1 MDARQVWQA
10 ALARIRERVSQG
22 AYTTWFRGAS
32 GAALTGRTLTVAV
45 SNSFA
50 AEHLTRR
57 FTDITRA
64 AVSQVLGAPAEVR
77 FEVAA
82 LSASSDIARSD
93 LDDSPAKPSRA
104 QQTRRRATSVR
115 PERAQSAP
123 APAMPRVAPL
133 PRGGAAR
140 AEALIAQPPL
150 PGLSRGPASGPLR
163 TPLPATSGVRAPTA
177 SGPLRSGSRPPSE
190 QDASANPRFTF
201 ETFVVGAGN
210 RFAYAA
216 SQEIARA
223 PGERY
228 NPLLIWGGVG
238 LGKTHLLYAIGRQLT
253 SRGLRVAY
261 VTAEQFTNEIVEAI
275 RRRATPSFRER
286 YRTVDA
292 LLVDDVQFIAGRD
305 STEEEFFHTF
315 NWLHEANKQIVLT
328 SDRPPRAM
336 QQLHDRLRSRFE
348 WGLMVDI
355 QPPAFEERLAILRA
369 KAIELEI
376 EAPDEAL
383 EQVARPECASIRELE
398 GELKRVAIW
407 ARTMSAPLD
416 AHTVARALGPMRQE
430 RQAASRPIDAAAVL
444 SVVSNRFGVST
455 EALLGKSR
463 ERQVAWARQVAMY
476 LMREETDASLFQI
489 GAQLGGRDHTT
500 IMHGCAAVA
509 KRIADDARARA
520 DVTAAQAAL
529 RDGQSG
535 RV

>member
-10 ALARIRERVSQG
+10 ALERIRERVSQG

-32 GAALTGRTLTVAV
+32 GAALTGRTLVVSV

-50 AEHLTRR
+50 AEHLALR
-57 FTDITRA
+57 FEDIARA
-64 AVSQVLGAPAEVR
+64 AVSQVLGVPAEVR
-77 FEVAA
+77 FEVN
-82 LSASSDIARSD
+82 ASGLDHSNLDQEPAR
-93 LDDSPAKPSRA
+93 PPRA
-104 QQTRRRATSVR
+104 TGATRRRVPAR
-115 PERAQSAP
+115 PERAQSAA
-123 APAMPRVAPL
+123 APAMPRVAP
-133 PRGGAAR
+133 PTRGGVER
-140 AEALIAQPPL
+140 AELRVSQPPL
-150 PGLSRGPASGPLR
+150 LGLSNGPASGPLR
-163 TPLPATSGVRAPTA
+163 APLPAASATRAPA
-177 SGPLRSGSRPPSE
+177 SGPLRSSSRPPNE
-190 QDASANPRFTF
+190 QGTDGNPRFTF
-201 ETFVVGAGN
+201 ETFIVGPGN
-210 RFAYAA
+210 RFAHAA
-216 SQEIARA
+216 AQEIARA

-253 SRGLRVAY
+253 MRGLRVAY

-275 RRRATPSFRER
+275 RRHATPSFRER

-292 LLVDDVQFIAGRD
+292 LLVDDVHFIAGRD

-336 QQLHDRLRSRFE
+336 PQLHDRLRSRFE

-369 KAIELEI
+369 KAIELNI
-376 EAPDEAL
+376 QAPEDAL
-383 EQVARPECASIRELE
+383 EQLARPDCQSIRELE

-407 ARTMSAPLD
+407 ARTMGAPLD
-416 AHTVARALGPMRQE
+416 AQTVARALGPMRQE
-430 RQAASRPIDAAAVL
+430 RQASRPVDAAAVL
-444 SVVSNRFGVST
+444 TAVST
-455 EALLGKSR
+455 RFAVPAETLLGKSR

-476 LMREETDASLFQI
+476 LMREETSLSLFQI

-500 IMHGCAAVA
+500 IMHGCSAVA
-509 KRIADDARARA
+509 KRIAEDARARA

-529 RDGQSG
+529 RDGRGG
-535 RV
+535 RE

>member
-10 ALARIRERVSQG
+10 ALERIRERVSQG

-32 GAALTGRTLTVAV
+32 GVALTGRTLIVTV

-50 AEHLTRR
+50 AEHLARR
-57 FTDITRA
+57 FEDIARA
-64 AVSQVLGAPAEVR
+64 AVSQVIGAPAEVR

-82 LSASSDIARSD
+82 FSDYARGVQ
-93 LDDSPAKPSRA
+93 DDPPAMPLRA
-104 QQTRRRATSVR
+104 PDARRRAAIR

-123 APAMPRVAPL
+123 APAMPRLAP
-133 PRGGAAR
+133 PRRGLDR
-140 AEALIAQPPL
+140 VESHIAQPPL
-150 PGLSRGPASGPLR
+150 LGLAHGPASGPLR
-163 TPLPATSGVRAPTA
+163 TPLPAVSGTRAPA
-177 SGPLRSGSRPPSE
+177 SGPLRAGSRPPNE
-190 QDASANPRFTF
+190 QDVDANPRFTF
-201 ETFVVGAGN
+201 ETFVVGPGN

-253 SRGLRVAY
+253 ARGLRVAY

-336 QQLHDRLRSRFE
+336 PQLHDRLRSRFE

-369 KAIELEI
+369 KAVELEI
-376 EAPDEAL
+376 EAPEDAL
-383 EQVARPECASIRELE
+383 EQVARPDCESIRELE

-407 ARTMSAPLD
+407 ARTMGAPLD

-430 RQAASRPIDAAAVL
+430 RQASRPVDAAAVL
-444 SVVSNRFGVST
+444 ATVSSRFAVSM

-476 LMREETDASLFQI
+476 LMREETGASLFQI

-500 IMHGCAAVA
+500 IMHGCAAVT
-509 KRIADDARARA
+509 KRIAEDARARA

-529 RDGQSG
+529 REG
-535 RV
+535 RSERE